1 MITKNYGTGFQI
13 RMMAI
18 ALVPV
23 LILAVL
29 LGAYMIWQRQQDL
42 ATGLQQ
48 RGQLLARQLAAG
60 ADYGLFSGNQSAL
73 QALTNAV
80 AREPSVTAVMI
91 ADRNGKS
98 VAVYGSPALTE
109 LVSVQLPTALQ
120 AGQSTQ
126 KHAAQSIT
134 FTEPV
139 RSPRLIVDDFPE
151 GNDKGFSPIL
161 MPQKGSVATAE
172 QITGLAVVVMSTEII
187 QQEQTRFALAVSGLL
202 GLVLLGAFFVARK
215 MSARLSRPVLEVAAA
230 VERIGRGE
238 DGVRVRGSSI
248 GVLNL
253 LSKGLNE
260 TAEQLERSRQELEQ
274 RVAQATAQ
282 LLEKK
287 EQAERAD
294 HSKTRFLA
302 AASHDLRQPMHAL
315 SMFITALSHVRSE
328 AERAH
333 LIRQAGAATV
343 AMGNLLDALLDIS
356 KLDSGGVRTNISSFP
371 VQQVLDRIRDTFTEI
386 ASKKGLELIVRNS
399 NAWTSSDPILL
410 ERILGNLVSNAIR
423 YTTPEQDVSGKV
435 LVAARVRQDH
445 ILLQVR
451 DNGSGIAPESQEI
464 IFQEFVQLSNP
475 ERDRSK
481 GLGLGLAIVKRLA
494 NLLEHPLTLRSL
506 PHQGSTFAIRLPRVV
521 APTVFSLET
530 YGPENPLSDNLTGL
544 KLLVID
550 DDSLV
555 RDSLTHLLLLW
566 GCQVEQAA
574 GGVGLAQAL
583 YGRKWHPDVVLCD
596 YRLADGMD
604 GIAVI
609 RSLREVF
616 GQTLPAA
623 IITGDT
629 ELQALRNLG
638 QENIRVLYKP
648 VRSAQLRSIIKN
660 LRLAV
665 D

>member
-29 LGAYMIWQRQQDL
+29 LGAYMILQRQQDL
-42 ATGLQQ
+42 AIGLQQ

-60 ADYGLFSGNQSAL
+60 ADYGLFSGNQTAL

-98 VAVYGSPALTE
+98 VAVYGSPSITE
-109 LVSVQLPTALQ
+109 LVSMQLPTAIQ
-120 AGQSTQ
+120 AGQATQ
-126 KHAAQSIT
+126 KQVAQSIT

-161 MPQKGSVATAE
+161 MPQKGSAATAE
-172 QITGLAVVVMSTEII
+172 QIAGLAVVVMSTEII

-202 GLVLLGAFFVARK
+202 ALVLIGAFLVTRN

-260 TAEQLERSRQELEQ
+260 TAEQLERSRQELEE

-315 SMFITALSHVRSE
+315 SMFITALSHVRGE
-328 AERAH
+328 EERAH

-371 VQQVLDRIRDTFTEI
+371 IQKVLNRIRDTFTEI

-399 NAWTSSDPILL
+399 DAWTRSDPILI

-423 YTTPEQDVSGKV
+423 YTTPEQNMSGKV

-506 PHQGSTFAIRLPRVV
+506 PQQGSTFAIRLPRVV
-521 APTVFSLET
+521 APAIFSLET
-530 YGPENPLSDNLTGL
+530 YGPDNPLSDNLTGL

-574 GGVGLAQAL
+574 GGVGLAQTL
-583 YGRKWHPDVVLCD
+583 YGRQWHPDVVLCD

-648 VRSAQLRSIIKN
+648 VRSAQLRSMIKN
-660 LRLAV
+660 LRATT

>member
-29 LGAYMIWQRQQDL
+29 LGAYMILQRQQDL
-42 ATGLQQ
+42 AIGLQQ

-60 ADYGLFSGNQSAL
+60 ADYGLFSGNQTAL

-109 LVSVQLPTALQ
+109 LVSVQLPTAIQ
-120 AGQSTQ
+120 AGQATQ
-126 KHAAQSIT
+126 KQLAQSIT

-161 MPQKGSVATAE
+161 MPQKGSAATAE
-172 QITGLAVVVMSTEII
+172 QITGLAVVVMSTDII

-202 GLVLLGAFFVARK
+202 ALVLIGAFLVTRK

-260 TAEQLERSRQELEQ
+260 TAEQLERSRQELEE

-328 AERAH
+328 EERAH

-356 KLDSGGVRTNISSFP
+356 KLDSGGVRTNISCFP

-423 YTTPEQDVSGKV
+423 YTTPEQNVSGKV

-451 DNGSGIAPESQEI
+451 DNGSGIAPASQEI

-506 PHQGSTFAIRLPRVV
+506 PEQGSTFAIRLPRVLPP
-521 APTVFSLET
+521 ATFSLEPA
-530 YGPENPLSDNLTGL
+530 GPENPLSDNLTGL
-544 KLLVID
+544 KVLVID

-566 GCQVEQAA
+566 ECQVEQAA

-583 YGRKWHPDVVLCD
+583 YTREWHPDVVLCD

-609 RSLREVF
+609 RCLREVF
-616 GQTLPAA
+616 GQALPAA

-648 VRSAQLRSIIKN
+648 VRSAQLRSMIKN
-660 LRLAV
+660 LRASA